1 MSTPQKDSPE
11 WKLWIAALEV
21 ATSAPL
27 TAHTPEVRVAWPRI
41 ERLRTALE
49 ALGVDW
55 RTAKRME
62 EARDPFIVGETATGG
77 EK

>member
-11 WKLWIAALEV
+11 WELWVAAV
-21 ATSAPL
+21 DIATSAPL
-27 TAHTPEVRVAWPRI
+27 TAHTHSVLVSWKRV
-41 ERLRTALE
+41 ERLREALDV
-49 ALGVDW
+49 LGVDW

-62 EARDPFIVGETATGG
+62 QAQDPFIVGETATGG